1 MKKSRRSLD
10 DDASQ
15 SDDDDQFDSRGRPG
29 ISKPKHSQDSV
40 TILETWL
47 NSNLHK
53 PYPTKD
59 EKQYLMEQTGL
70 RIKQIESW
78 MEKQRR
84 KRGVQKICHYT
95 PEAKSI
101 LQNWFNANEANPY
114 PTSDEKNDLS
124 VQTGLTIA
132 QISSYMEKTR
142 AKRGLKRKSLG
153 KSTTTGDAAASSNKQ
168 DEDSPEKEVE
178 DDSNQKHPSIAVVKN
193 IGNGATVTPVETKRG
208 LCSSSVA
215 KSQLESKMLQP
226 VETKT
231 QEDKLRDHDQDEDSL
246 KKEVEDDSNPKD
258 LSIGEVKNTDGEANV
273 TPARTKRG
281 VCSPS
286 VAKSLDKLESKM
298 LQRTEDSSLVLSTVS
313 SLGFGDPL
321 EYRSTQIP
329 TEIIIRRRFHTCSFA
344 PEDNAM
350 SITEISDD
358 AGGTPL
364 TNGASTNCADHKQS
378 SNNAAH
384 ATGEDRYIDL
394 CDSSD
399 DQTVSYHGEKGK
411 SGQVEIIDVDAP
423 EEQQITSRKLSTMNE
438 VTMLY

>member
-1 MKKSRRSLD
+1 MYFVVCGEDPRSNKWECFLKGTTATTKTENKVATAAVIGSKGVSTTDSKVKQSTSSMKKSRRSLD
-10 DDASQ
+10 DDGSQ

-59 EKQYLMEQTGL
+59 EKEYLMTQTGL

-153 KSTTTGDAAASSNKQ
+153 KSTTAGDAAQSSASNKRQ
-168 DEDSPEKEVE
+168 ARVVVSNNGNDIDGLMAQQPAMSGGMVGDDEVYAQYQHQQQPSYQPPPPLPNVL
-178 DDSNQKHPSIAVVKN
+178 PSI
-193 IGNGATVTPVETKRG
+193 P
-208 LCSSSVA
+208 
-215 KSQLESKMLQP
+215 
-226 VETKT
+226 
-231 QEDKLRDHDQDEDSL
+231 
-246 KKEVEDDSNPKD
+246 
-258 LSIGEVKNTDGEANV
+258 GEVKQTA
-273 TPARTKRG
+273 
-281 VCSPS
+281 
-286 VAKSLDKLESKM
+286 
-298 LQRTEDSSLVLSTVS
+298 
-313 SLGFGDPL
+313 
-321 EYRSTQIP
+321 
-329 TEIIIRRRFHTCSFA
+329 EI
-344 PEDNAM
+344 
-350 SITEISDD
+350 
-358 AGGTPL
+358 
-364 TNGASTNCADHKQS
+364 
-378 SNNAAH
+378 
-384 ATGEDRYIDL
+384 
-394 CDSSD
+394 
-399 DQTVSYHGEKGK
+399 
-411 SGQVEIIDVDAP
+411 
-423 EEQQITSRKLSTMNE
+423 
-438 VTMLY
+438 

>member
-10 DDASQ
+10 DIDASQ

-153 KSTTTGDAAASSNKQ
+153 KSTTTADVGQSSAANRNKQ
-168 DEDSPEKEVE
+168 ARVVVSNNNGNDVDGLMMAQQPAMSGGMVGGDEVYAQYHQQQPSYQPPPPLPNVL
-178 DDSNQKHPSIAVVKN
+178 PSI
-193 IGNGATVTPVETKRG
+193 P
-208 LCSSSVA
+208 
-215 KSQLESKMLQP
+215 
-226 VETKT
+226 
-231 QEDKLRDHDQDEDSL
+231 
-246 KKEVEDDSNPKD
+246 
-258 LSIGEVKNTDGEANV
+258 GEVKQTA
-273 TPARTKRG
+273 
-281 VCSPS
+281 
-286 VAKSLDKLESKM
+286 
-298 LQRTEDSSLVLSTVS
+298 
-313 SLGFGDPL
+313 
-321 EYRSTQIP
+321 
-329 TEIIIRRRFHTCSFA
+329 EI
-344 PEDNAM
+344 
-350 SITEISDD
+350 
-358 AGGTPL
+358 
-364 TNGASTNCADHKQS
+364 
-378 SNNAAH
+378 
-384 ATGEDRYIDL
+384 
-394 CDSSD
+394 
-399 DQTVSYHGEKGK
+399 
-411 SGQVEIIDVDAP
+411 
-423 EEQQITSRKLSTMNE
+423 
-438 VTMLY
+438 

>member
-10 DDASQ
+10 DDRSQ

-142 AKRGLKRKSLG
+142 AKRGLKRKSVG
-153 KSTTTGDAAASSNKQ
+153 KSTTADATNNKQ
-168 DEDSPEKEVE
+168 ARVVVSNNDNDIDGLMMAQQPAMSGMVGDDEVYAQYQQPNYQPPPPLPNVL
-178 DDSNQKHPSIAVVKN
+178 PSI
-193 IGNGATVTPVETKRG
+193 P
-208 LCSSSVA
+208 
-215 KSQLESKMLQP
+215 
-226 VETKT
+226 
-231 QEDKLRDHDQDEDSL
+231 
-246 KKEVEDDSNPKD
+246 
-258 LSIGEVKNTDGEANV
+258 GEVKQTA
-273 TPARTKRG
+273 
-281 VCSPS
+281 
-286 VAKSLDKLESKM
+286 
-298 LQRTEDSSLVLSTVS
+298 
-313 SLGFGDPL
+313 
-321 EYRSTQIP
+321 
-329 TEIIIRRRFHTCSFA
+329 EI
-344 PEDNAM
+344 
-350 SITEISDD
+350 
-358 AGGTPL
+358 
-364 TNGASTNCADHKQS
+364 
-378 SNNAAH
+378 
-384 ATGEDRYIDL
+384 
-394 CDSSD
+394 
-399 DQTVSYHGEKGK
+399 
-411 SGQVEIIDVDAP
+411 
-423 EEQQITSRKLSTMNE
+423 
-438 VTMLY
+438 

>member
-10 DDASQ
+10 DDGSQ

-114 PTSDEKNDLS
+114 PTSDEKNELS

-142 AKRGLKRKSLG
+142 AKRGLKRKSVG
-153 KSTTTGDAAASSNKQ
+153 VGNAAQSSAANNNKQ
-168 DEDSPEKEVE
+168 ARVVVSNNDNDIDGLMAQQPANMSGMVGDEQYYQQPNYQPPPPLPNVL
-178 DDSNQKHPSIAVVKN
+178 PSI
-193 IGNGATVTPVETKRG
+193 P
-208 LCSSSVA
+208 
-215 KSQLESKMLQP
+215 
-226 VETKT
+226 
-231 QEDKLRDHDQDEDSL
+231 
-246 KKEVEDDSNPKD
+246 
-258 LSIGEVKNTDGEANV
+258 GEVKQTA
-273 TPARTKRG
+273 
-281 VCSPS
+281 
-286 VAKSLDKLESKM
+286 
-298 LQRTEDSSLVLSTVS
+298 
-313 SLGFGDPL
+313 
-321 EYRSTQIP
+321 
-329 TEIIIRRRFHTCSFA
+329 EI
-344 PEDNAM
+344 
-350 SITEISDD
+350 
-358 AGGTPL
+358 
-364 TNGASTNCADHKQS
+364 
-378 SNNAAH
+378 
-384 ATGEDRYIDL
+384 
-394 CDSSD
+394 
-399 DQTVSYHGEKGK
+399 
-411 SGQVEIIDVDAP
+411 
-423 EEQQITSRKLSTMNE
+423 
-438 VTMLY
+438 